1 MPSEIKPKV
10 RKVADIKAKLLNP
23 ALTSHFDVQIPL
35 PNGRVRAQLESIRP
49 DGGEQQDALNI
60 RCTNA
65 SLPGSNLATLELN
78 NTYHGVT
85 QRHAYRRVYDDR
97 IDLEFLVD
105 ADDYLPIRF
114 FEKWIDSIMLQTQ
127 DGEGNE
133 SAISQS
139 YNYRVSYS
147 DDYVCPSGLK
157 VIKFE
162 RTGKDGAY
170 TGSALEYTFVNA
182 YPFTIS
188 SMPISYD
195 SSSLLKCTVSF
206 SYLRYVITEVTQ
218 KQSTTPGTIGDP
230 QNTKPTSK
238 QTPALN
244 KEQNN
249 RSSLTEPPM
258 TLTGKGFGEIIN
270 ETPAESAARSAAQQ
284 QRIID
289 RIGQAE
295 YDRRQ
300 AALIRQTG

>member
-23 ALTSHFDVQIPL
+23 ALTSHFEVQIPL
-35 PNGRVRAQLESIRP
+35 PNGAVRAELESIRP

-127 DGEGNE
+127 EGEGNE
-133 SAISQS
+133 SPVSQS
-139 YNYRVSYS
+139 YTYRTSYS

-157 VIKFE
+157 IVKFE
-162 RTGKDGAY
+162 RTGKNGDY

-206 SYLRYVITEVTQ
+206 SYLRYVINDVI
-218 KQSTTPGTIGDP
+218 KKPSTTPGTIGDP
-230 QNTKPTSK
+230 KSAKPGSK
-238 QTPALN
+238 QTPALT
-244 KEQNN
+244 KQNQN
-249 RSSLTEPPM
+249 
-258 TLTGKGFGEIIN
+258 TGELNSIDDIIN
-270 ETPAESAARSAAQQ
+270 RGKVGDKVSASLAADL
-284 QRIID
+284 D
-289 RIGQAE
+289 RFGRGNINVG
-295 YDRRQ
+295 
-300 AALIRQTG
+300 

>member
-23 ALTSHFDVQIPL
+23 ALTSHFEVQIPL
-35 PNGRVRAQLESIRP
+35 PNGAVRAELESIRP

-127 DGEGNE
+127 GGEGNE
-133 SAISQS
+133 SPVSQS
-139 YNYRVSYS
+139 YSYRASYS

-157 VIKFE
+157 IVKFE
-162 RTGKDGAY
+162 RTGKNGDY

-206 SYLRYVITEVTQ
+206 SYLRYVINDVI
-218 KQSTTPGTIGDP
+218 KKPSTTPGTIGDP
-230 QNTKPTSK
+230 KSAKPGSK
-238 QTPALN
+238 QTPALT
-244 KEQNN
+244 KQNQN
-249 RSSLTEPPM
+249 
-258 TLTGKGFGEIIN
+258 TGELNSIDDIIN
-270 ETPAESAARSAAQQ
+270 RGKVGDKVSAKLAGELKQFALGTAVVQGPDGITRDAA
-284 QRIID
+284 
-289 RIGQAE
+289 
-295 YDRRQ
+295 
-300 AALIRQTG
+300 TGEPV

>member
-23 ALTSHFDVQIPL
+23 ALTSHFEVQIPL
-35 PNGRVRAQLESIRP
+35 PNGAVRAELESIRP

-127 DGEGNE
+127 GGEGNE
-133 SAISQS
+133 SPVSQS
-139 YNYRVSYS
+139 YSYRASYS

-157 VIKFE
+157 IVKFE
-162 RTGKDGAY
+162 RTGKNGDY

-206 SYLRYVITEVTQ
+206 SYLRYVINDVV
-218 KQSTTPGTIGDP
+218 KKPSTTPGTIGDP
-230 QNTKPTSK
+230 KSAKPGSK
-238 QTPALN
+238 QTPALT
-244 KEQNN
+244 KQNQN
-249 RSSLTEPPM
+249 
-258 TLTGKGFGEIIN
+258 TGELNSIDDIIN
-270 ETPAESAARSAAQQ
+270 RGKVGDKVSASLAADL
-284 QRIID
+284 D
-289 RIGQAE
+289 RFSRGNINVG
-295 YDRRQ
+295 
-300 AALIRQTG
+300 

>member
-1 MPSEIKPKV
+1 MSSEIRPKV

-35 PNGRVRAQLESIRP
+35 PNGAVRAQLESIRP

-127 DGEGNE
+127 DGDGNE
-133 SAISQS
+133 SPVSQS

-206 SYLRYVITEVTQ
+206 SYLRYVINELNDTNVF
-218 KQSTTPGTIGDP
+218 GTR
-230 QNTKPTSK
+230 

-244 KEQNN
+244 KQLVESFADQSAFNFFTDAPDLGLN
-249 RSSLTEPPM
+249 VTPETTDIDFSSA
-258 TLTGKGFGEIIN
+258 F
-270 ETPAESAARSAAQQ
+270 R
-284 QRIID
+284 
-289 RIGQAE
+289 
-295 YDRRQ
+295 
-300 AALIRQTG
+300 

>member
-23 ALTSHFDVQIPL
+23 ALTSHFEVQIPL
-35 PNGRVRAQLESIRP
+35 PNGAVRAELESIRP

-127 DGEGNE
+127 EGEGNE
-133 SAISQS
+133 SPVSQS
-139 YNYRVSYS
+139 YTYRASYS

-157 VIKFE
+157 IVKFE
-162 RTGKDGAY
+162 RTGKNGDY

-206 SYLRYVITEVTQ
+206 SYLRYVINDVI
-218 KQSTTPGTIGDP
+218 KKPSTTPGTIGDP
-230 QNTKPTSK
+230 KSAKPGSK
-238 QTPALN
+238 QTPALT
-244 KEQNN
+244 KETQNTGELNSIDDIIN
-249 RSSLTEPPM
+249 RGQVGDKVSASLTADLNQFARGDSASSL
-258 TLTGKGFGEIIN
+258 F
-270 ETPAESAARSAAQQ
+270 R
-284 QRIID
+284 
-289 RIGQAE
+289 
-295 YDRRQ
+295 
-300 AALIRQTG
+300 

>member
-23 ALTSHFDVQIPL
+23 ALTSHFEVQIPL
-35 PNGRVRAQLESIRP
+35 PNGAVRAQLESIRP

-127 DGEGNE
+127 EGEGNE
-133 SAISQS
+133 SPVSQS
-139 YNYRVSYS
+139 YSYRASYS

-157 VIKFE
+157 IVKFE
-162 RTGKDGAY
+162 RTGKNGDY

-206 SYLRYVITEVTQ
+206 SYLRYVINDVI
-218 KQSTTPGTIGDP
+218 KKPSTTPGTIGDP
-230 QNTKPTSK
+230 KSAKPGSK
-238 QTPALN
+238 QTPALT
-244 KEQNN
+244 KETQN
-249 RSSLTEPPM
+249 
-258 TLTGKGFGEIIN
+258 TGELNSIDDIIN
-270 ETPAESAARSAAQQ
+270 RGKVGDKVSASLAADL
-284 QRIID
+284 D
-289 RIGQAE
+289 RFSRGNINVG
-295 YDRRQ
+295 
-300 AALIRQTG
+300 

>member
-23 ALTSHFDVQIPL
+23 ALTSHFEVQIPL
-35 PNGRVRAQLESIRP
+35 PNGAVRAELESIRP

-127 DGEGNE
+127 GGEGNE
-133 SAISQS
+133 SPVSQS
-139 YNYRVSYS
+139 YSYRASYS

-157 VIKFE
+157 IVKFE
-162 RTGKDGAY
+162 RTGKNGDY

-206 SYLRYVITEVTQ
+206 SYLRYVLKDVV
-218 KQSTTPGTIGDP
+218 KKPSTTPGTIGDP
-230 QNTKPTSK
+230 KSAKPGSK
-238 QTPALN
+238 QTPALT
-244 KEQNN
+244 KQNQN
-249 RSSLTEPPM
+249 
-258 TLTGKGFGEIIN
+258 TGELNSIDDIIN
-270 ETPAESAARSAAQQ
+270 RGKVGDRVSATLAADL
-284 QRIID
+284 D
-289 RIGQAE
+289 RFSRGNINVG
-295 YDRRQ
+295 
-300 AALIRQTG
+300 

>member
-23 ALTSHFDVQIPL
+23 ALTSHFEVQIPL
-35 PNGRVRAQLESIRP
+35 PNGAVRAELESIRP

-127 DGEGNE
+127 EGEG
-133 SAISQS
+133 AGTPIHQS

-157 VIKFE
+157 IVKFE
-162 RTGKDGAY
+162 RTGKNDEY
-170 TGSALEYTFVNA
+170 NGSALEYTFVNA

-206 SYLRYVITEVTQ
+206 SYLRYVMNEVI
-218 KQSTTPGTIGDP
+218 KKPSTAPGTIGDP
-230 QNTKPTSK
+230 RSAKPGSR
-238 QTPALN
+238 QTPALT
-244 KEQNN
+244 KETQD
-249 RSSLTEPPM
+249 
-258 TLTGKGFGEIIN
+258 TGLLPFN
-270 ETPAESAARSAAQQ
+270 ERPIPTIEGLLDPTNSRTIA
-284 QRIID
+284 
-289 RIGQAE
+289 
-295 YDRRQ
+295 
-300 AALIRQTG
+300 

>member
-23 ALTSHFDVQIPL
+23 ALTSHFEVQIPL
-35 PNGRVRAQLESIRP
+35 PNGAVRAELESIRP

-127 DGEGNE
+127 EGEGNE
-133 SAISQS
+133 SPISQS
-139 YNYRVSYS
+139 YNYRASYS

-157 VIKFE
+157 IVKFE

-206 SYLRYVITEVTQ
+206 SYLRYVINDVV
-218 KQSTTPGTIGDP
+218 KKPSTTPGTIGDP
-230 QNTKPTSK
+230 NSAKPGSK
-238 QTPALN
+238 QTPALT
-244 KEQNN
+244 KETQN
-249 RSSLTEPPM
+249 
-258 TLTGKGFGEIIN
+258 TGELNSIDDIIN
-270 ETPAESAARSAAQQ
+270 RGKVGDRVSATLAADL
-284 QRIID
+284 D
-289 RIGQAE
+289 RFSRGNINVG
-295 YDRRQ
+295 
-300 AALIRQTG
+300 

>member
-1 MPSEIKPKV
+1 
-10 RKVADIKAKLLNP
+10 
-23 ALTSHFDVQIPL
+23 
-35 PNGRVRAQLESIRP
+35 
-49 DGGEQQDALNI
+49 
-60 RCTNA
+60 
-65 SLPGSNLATLELN
+65 
-78 NTYHGVT
+78 
-85 QRHAYRRVYDDR
+85 
-97 IDLEFLVD
+97 
-105 ADDYLPIRF
+105 
-114 FEKWIDSIMLQTQ
+114 MLQTQ
-127 DGEGNE
+127 EGEG
-133 SAISQS
+133 AGTPIHQS

>member
-23 ALTSHFDVQIPL
+23 ALTSHFEVQIPL
-35 PNGRVRAQLESIRP
+35 PNGAVRAELESIRP

-127 DGEGNE
+127 GGQGNE
-133 SAISQS
+133 SPVSQS

-157 VIKFE
+157 IVKFE
-162 RTGKDGAY
+162 RTGKNGDY

-206 SYLRYVITEVTQ
+206 SYLRYVINDVI
-218 KQSTTPGTIGDP
+218 KKPSTTPGTIGDP
-230 QNTKPTSK
+230 KSAKPGSK
-238 QTPALN
+238 QTPALT
-244 KEQNN
+244 KQNQN
-249 RSSLTEPPM
+249 
-258 TLTGKGFGEIIN
+258 TGELNSIDDIIN
-270 ETPAESAARSAAQQ
+270 RGKVGDKVSASLAADL
-284 QRIID
+284 D
-289 RIGQAE
+289 RFGRGNINVG
-295 YDRRQ
+295 
-300 AALIRQTG
+300 

>member
-23 ALTSHFDVQIPL
+23 ALTSHFEVQIPL
-35 PNGRVRAQLESIRP
+35 PNGAVRAELESIRP

-127 DGEGNE
+127 EGEGNE
-133 SAISQS
+133 SPISQS
-139 YNYRVSYS
+139 YNYRASYS

-157 VIKFE
+157 IVKFE

-188 SMPISYD
+188 SMPVSYD

-206 SYLRYVITEVTQ
+206 SYLRYVIKDVN
-218 KQSTTPGTIGDP
+218 KRPSTIPGTIGDP
-230 QNTKPTSK
+230 RSAKPGSK

-244 KEQNN
+244 KESKSRNTVH
-249 RSSLTEPPM
+249 SSIDSIASSGEVGDTVTRQLRQE
-258 TLTGKGFGEIIN
+258 LLAFARGETG
-270 ETPAESAARSAAQQ
+270 S
-284 QRIID
+284 
-289 RIGQAE
+289 
-295 YDRRQ
+295 
-300 AALIRQTG
+300 

>member
-1 MPSEIKPKV
+1 MSSEIRPKV

-35 PNGRVRAQLESIRP
+35 PNGAVRAELESIRP

-127 DGEGNE
+127 EGEGNE
-133 SAISQS
+133 SPISQS

-206 SYLRYVITEVTQ
+206 SYLRYVITELNDSNVF
-218 KQSTTPGTIGDP
+218 GTR
-230 QNTKPTSK
+230 

-244 KEQNN
+244 KQLVESFADQSAFNFFTDAPSFDLGIAVMTGPDGIMRN
-249 RSSLTEPPM
+249 SATGEPV
-258 TLTGKGFGEIIN
+258 
-270 ETPAESAARSAAQQ
+270 
-284 QRIID
+284 
-289 RIGQAE
+289 
-295 YDRRQ
+295 
-300 AALIRQTG
+300 

>member
-23 ALTSHFDVQIPL
+23 ALTSHFEVQIPL
-35 PNGRVRAQLESIRP
+35 PNGAVRAELESIRP

-127 DGEGNE
+127 GGEGNE
-133 SAISQS
+133 SPVSQS
-139 YNYRVSYS
+139 YSYRASYS
-147 DDYVCPSGLK
+147 DDYVCSSGLK
-157 VIKFE
+157 IVKFE
-162 RTGKDGAY
+162 RTGKNGDY

-206 SYLRYVITEVTQ
+206 SYLRYVINDVI
-218 KQSTTPGTIGDP
+218 KKPSTTPGTIGNP
-230 QNTKPTSK
+230 KSAKPGSK
-238 QTPALN
+238 QTPALT
-244 KEQNN
+244 KQNQN
-249 RSSLTEPPM
+249 
-258 TLTGKGFGEIIN
+258 TGELNSIDDIIN
-270 ETPAESAARSAAQQ
+270 RGKVGDKVSASLAADL
-284 QRIID
+284 D
-289 RIGQAE
+289 RFGRGNINVG
-295 YDRRQ
+295 
-300 AALIRQTG
+300 

>member
-1 MPSEIKPKV
+1 MSSEIRPKV

-35 PNGRVRAQLESIRP
+35 PNGAVRAQLESIRP

-127 DGEGNE
+127 EGEGND
-133 SAISQS
+133 SPVSQS

-157 VIKFE
+157 IVKFE
-162 RTGKDGAY
+162 RTGKNDEY
-170 TGSALEYTFVNA
+170 NGSALEYTFVNA

-188 SMPISYD
+188 SMPVSYD

-206 SYLRYVITEVTQ
+206 SYLRYVIKDVN
-218 KQSTTPGTIGDP
+218 KRPSTIPGTIGDP
-230 QNTKPTSK
+230 RSAKPGSR
-238 QTPALN
+238 QTPALT
-244 KEQNN
+244 KE
-249 RSSLTEPPM
+249 T
-258 TLTGKGFGEIIN
+258 
-270 ETPAESAARSAAQQ
+270 
-284 QRIID
+284 
-289 RIGQAE
+289 
-295 YDRRQ
+295 
-300 AALIRQTG
+300 QTGLLPFNERPIPAVEGLLDPTNSRTIA

>member
-1 MPSEIKPKV
+1 M
-10 RKVADIKAKLLNP
+10 
-23 ALTSHFDVQIPL
+23 
-35 PNGRVRAQLESIRP
+35 RAELESIRP

-127 DGEGNE
+127 EGEGAE
-133 SAISQS
+133 TAVSQS

-157 VIKFE
+157 IVKFE
-162 RTGKDGAY
+162 RTGKDGNY

-206 SYLRYVITEVTQ
+206 SYLRYVINEVI
-218 KQSTTPGTIGDP
+218 KKPSTTPGTIGDP
-230 QNTKPTSK
+230 KSAKPGSK
-238 QTPALN
+238 QTPALT
-244 KEQNN
+244 KETQN
-249 RSSLTEPPM
+249 
-258 TLTGKGFGEIIN
+258 TGELNSIDDIIN
-270 ETPAESAARSAAQQ
+270 RGQVGDRVSAPLAADL
-284 QRIID
+284 D
-289 RIGQAE
+289 RFSRGNINVG
-295 YDRRQ
+295 
-300 AALIRQTG
+300 

>member
-23 ALTSHFDVQIPL
+23 ALTSHFEVQIPL
-35 PNGRVRAQLESIRP
+35 PNGAVRAELESIRP

-127 DGEGNE
+127 GGEGNE
-133 SAISQS
+133 SPVSQS
-139 YNYRVSYS
+139 YSYRASYS

-157 VIKFE
+157 IVKFE
-162 RTGKDGAY
+162 RTGKDGDY

-206 SYLRYVITEVTQ
+206 SYLRYVLKDVV
-218 KQSTTPGTIGDP
+218 KKPSTTPGTIGDP
-230 QNTKPTSK
+230 KSAKPGSK
-238 QTPALN
+238 QTPALT
-244 KEQNN
+244 KQNQNTGELNSIDDIIN
-249 RSSLTEPPM
+249 RGKVGDKVSASLAADLNQFARGDSASSL
-258 TLTGKGFGEIIN
+258 F
-270 ETPAESAARSAAQQ
+270 R
-284 QRIID
+284 
-289 RIGQAE
+289 
-295 YDRRQ
+295 
-300 AALIRQTG
+300 

>member
-23 ALTSHFDVQIPL
+23 ALTSHFEVQIPL
-35 PNGRVRAQLESIRP
+35 PNGAVRAELESIRP

-127 DGEGNE
+127 GGEGNE
-133 SAISQS
+133 SPVSQS
-139 YNYRVSYS
+139 YSYRASYS

-157 VIKFE
+157 IVKFE
-162 RTGKDGAY
+162 RTGKNGDY

-206 SYLRYVITEVTQ
+206 SYLRYVLKDVV
-218 KQSTTPGTIGDP
+218 KKPSTTPGTIGDP
-230 QNTKPTSK
+230 KSAKPGSK
-238 QTPALN
+238 QTPALT
-244 KEQNN
+244 KQNQN
-249 RSSLTEPPM
+249 
-258 TLTGKGFGEIIN
+258 TGELNSIDDIIN
-270 ETPAESAARSAAQQ
+270 RGKVGDKVSASLAADL
-284 QRIID
+284 D
-289 RIGQAE
+289 RFSRGNINVG
-295 YDRRQ
+295 
-300 AALIRQTG
+300 

>member
-23 ALTSHFDVQIPL
+23 ALTSHFEVQIPL
-35 PNGRVRAQLESIRP
+35 PNGAVKDQLQSIRP

-127 DGEGNE
+127 EGEG
-133 SAISQS
+133 AGTPIHQS
-139 YNYRVSYS
+139 YTYRASYS

-157 VIKFE
+157 IFKFE
-162 RTGKDGAY
+162 RTGKDGGY

-206 SYLRYVITEVTQ
+206 SYLRYVINEVI
-218 KQSTTPGTIGDP
+218 KKPSTTPGTIGDSQSP
-230 QNTKPTSK
+230 KSGSK

-244 KEQNN
+244 KDSRNTVH
-249 RSSLTEPPM
+249 SSIDSIASS
-258 TLTGKGFGEIIN
+258 GEVGDTV
-270 ETPAESAARSAAQQ
+270 TPQLRQELLAFARG
-284 QRIID
+284 D
-289 RIGQAE
+289 
-295 YDRRQ
+295 
-300 AALIRQTG
+300 

>member
-127 DGEGNE
+127 GGEGNE
-133 SAISQS
+133 SPISQS

-188 SMPISYD
+188 SMPVSYD

-218 KQSTTPGTIGDP
+218 KQSNTPGSIGDP
-230 QNTKPTSK
+230 QNTKPASK

-244 KEQNN
+244 KENN
-249 RSSLTEPPM
+249 NYSANDVDLSGWPGTPGNPNAPIITPQQRRAQRVARL
-258 TLTGKGFGEIIN
+258 GEARVAQL
-270 ETPAESAARSAAQQ
+270 EAEDAAARRA
-284 QRIID
+284 
-289 RIGQAE
+289 GAE
-295 YDRRQ
+295 
-300 AALIRQTG
+300 

>member
-1 MPSEIKPKV
+1 MSSEIRPKV

-35 PNGRVRAQLESIRP
+35 PNGAVRAQLESIRP

-127 DGEGNE
+127 DGNGNE
-133 SAISQS
+133 SPVSQS

-206 SYLRYVITEVTQ
+206 SYLRYVINELNDSNVF
-218 KQSTTPGTIGDP
+218 GTR
-230 QNTKPTSK
+230 

-244 KEQNN
+244 KQLVESFADQSAFNFFTDAPSFDLGIAVMTGPDGIMRN
-249 RSSLTEPPM
+249 SATGEPV
-258 TLTGKGFGEIIN
+258 
-270 ETPAESAARSAAQQ
+270 
-284 QRIID
+284 
-289 RIGQAE
+289 
-295 YDRRQ
+295 
-300 AALIRQTG
+300 

>member
-10 RKVADIKAKLLNP
+10 RKVADIKGALLNP
-23 ALTSHFDVQIPL
+23 ALTSHFEVQIPL
-35 PNGRVRAQLESIRP
+35 PNGAVRAELESIRP
-49 DGGEQQDALNI
+49 DGGVQQDALNI

-127 DGEGNE
+127 EGEGNE
-133 SAISQS
+133 SPVSQS
-139 YNYRVSYS
+139 YTYRASYS

-157 VIKFE
+157 IIKFE
-162 RTGKDGAY
+162 RTGKNGDY

-195 SSSLLKCTVSF
+195 SSSLLQCTVSF
-206 SYLRYVITEVTQ
+206 SYLRYVINEVI
-218 KQSTTPGTIGDP
+218 KKPSTTPGTIGDP
-230 QNTKPTSK
+230 QSPKSGSKQSK

-244 KEQNN
+244 KDNKQKFGLGLGEGVAGG
-249 RSSLTEPPM
+249 R
-258 TLTGKGFGEIIN
+258 TLTRRDIEGYRRLGASEAEIRRIQ
-270 ETPAESAARSAAQQ
+270 EAVGDTPFRDQ
-284 QRIID
+284 
-289 RIGQAE
+289 
-295 YDRRQ
+295 
-300 AALIRQTG
+300 

>member
-23 ALTSHFDVQIPL
+23 ALTSHFEVQIPL
-35 PNGRVRAQLESIRP
+35 PNGAVRAELESIRP

-127 DGEGNE
+127 GGEGNE
-133 SAISQS
+133 SPVSQS
-139 YNYRVSYS
+139 YSYRASYS

-157 VIKFE
+157 IVKFE
-162 RTGKDGAY
+162 RTGKNGDY

-206 SYLRYVITEVTQ
+206 SYLRYVINDVV
-218 KQSTTPGTIGDP
+218 KKPSTTPGTIGDP
-230 QNTKPTSK
+230 KSAKPGSK
-238 QTPALN
+238 QTPALT
-244 KEQNN
+244 KQNQN
-249 RSSLTEPPM
+249 
-258 TLTGKGFGEIIN
+258 TGELNSIDDIIN
-270 ETPAESAARSAAQQ
+270 RGKVGDKVSASLAADL
-284 QRIID
+284 D
-289 RIGQAE
+289 RFGRGNINVG
-295 YDRRQ
+295 
-300 AALIRQTG
+300 

>member
-23 ALTSHFDVQIPL
+23 ALTSHFEVQIPL
-35 PNGRVRAQLESIRP
+35 PNGAVRAELESIRP

-127 DGEGNE
+127 GGEGNE
-133 SAISQS
+133 SPVSQS
-139 YNYRVSYS
+139 YTYRASYS

-157 VIKFE
+157 IVKFE
-162 RTGKDGAY
+162 RTGKNGDY

-206 SYLRYVITEVTQ
+206 SYLRYVINDVI
-218 KQSTTPGTIGDP
+218 KKPSTTPGTIGDP
-230 QNTKPTSK
+230 KSAKPGSK
-238 QTPALN
+238 QTPALT
-244 KEQNN
+244 KQNQN
-249 RSSLTEPPM
+249 
-258 TLTGKGFGEIIN
+258 TGELNSIDDIIN
-270 ETPAESAARSAAQQ
+270 RGKVGDKVSASLAADL
-284 QRIID
+284 D
-289 RIGQAE
+289 RFSRGNINVG
-295 YDRRQ
+295 
-300 AALIRQTG
+300 